1 VSKRANH
8 RCGNCSH
15 CKEQLHSSNQS
26 KKVGRTQSVAADW
39 PHRQSTNCRHAGRCS
54 QKVHFCTQKCTCSL
68 TKRCNVTC
76 LQHRQAKHIM
86 VGRAMDENDLVPAA
100 QTLESVLGKMRTCQ
114 ARKWPRMEERG
125 QPTLQ
130 LFQQQCRSP
139 LLAMQTSQWS
149 WNPMVLHKGSS
160 FGLLSWKSE
169 LFDWSAMADSKEG
182 HLSEALLKALEAL
195 LLSSGGV
202 FPQRNVHLAV
212 CCLGKINAHVQLCTQ
227 MTTVNQFGFVST
239 DCSELPRWLVFGL
252 EGIRRNCA
260 ESCMIFLT

>member
-182 HLSEALLKALEAL
+182 HLSEALLKVLRGTPPLFRRSFSTEKCSL
-195 LLSSGGV
+195 GSVLSGQNQCTCAVVHTDDHCQPVRICLNGLFGIATV
-202 FPQRNVHLAV
+202 ACVRIGRNPQ
-212 CCLGKINAHVQLCTQ
+212 KLC
-227 MTTVNQFGFVST
+227 
-239 DCSELPRWLVFGL
+239 
-252 EGIRRNCA
+252 
-260 ESCMIFLT
+260 